1 MSLVTR
7 CPGCATAF
15 RVEPAQLAARSGQV
29 RCGKCNTVFDGI
41 AALVDG
47 ASAAKRV
54 APSPA
59 KASEPPPP
67 RASEPPPPKPAEP
80 SPPKVP
86 EPPPRQLEVV
96 DEPLPEFLAEPA
108 PPRRALWASLAALA
122 ALILVAQVVLYFRSE
137 LATGVPASRDALQAA
152 CRLLGCELRLPRQAK
167 LLGIDSYDVHPDT
180 RREGVIVL
188 NAVIRNR
195 APFPQEYPALQ
206 LTLTDENDRAL
217 VSRTVL
223 PREYLEPARF
233 AELVKR
239 GIEAGGEAA
248 LTLHF
253 DASRTRATGYELVL
267 FYPS

>member
-1 MSLVTR
+1 MNLVTR
-7 CPGCATAF
+7 CPACATAF
-15 RVEPAQLAARSGQV
+15 RVEPGQLAARSGQV

-47 ASAAKRV
+47 GSAPKRV
-54 APSPA
+54 EPPPA
-59 KASEPPPP
+59 KASEP
-67 RASEPPPPKPAEP
+67 
-80 SPPKVP
+80 SPQ
-86 EPPPRQLEVV
+86 QLEVE

-122 ALILVAQVVLYFRSE
+122 AVILVAQVVLYFRSE
-137 LATGVPASRDALQAA
+137 LATGVPASRDTLQAA
-152 CRLLGCELRLPRQAK
+152 CRLLGCELRLPRQVK
-167 LLGIDSYDVHPDT
+167 LLGIDSYDVHPDP

-195 APFPQEYPALQ
+195 APFPQEFPALH
-206 LTLTDENDRAL
+206 LTLTDEEDRAL

-223 PREYLEPARF
+223 PREYLEPAGF

-239 GIEAGGEAA
+239 GIEAGGEAT
-248 LTLHF
+248 LILHF
-253 DASRTRATGYELVL
+253 DASRTRATGYQLVL